1 MIFFQLFIN
10 FFFIGLVSIGGGLS
24 TIPLMTEILTSKGWM
39 LQIEIMDMIAV
50 SEMTPGPIGINM
62 ATYAGNKTAGILG
75 GISATMGLV
84 APSII
89 IIVIVAHFYTK
100 YRKNEYVNGTMVIIR
115 PVVTGMI
122 AAVCAELAVLSLF
135 NVELFQETGTIM
147 KFFNPIPILIGV
159 LVFVASYKFK
169 VHPIILIVSSAVI
182 GIILL

>member
-1 MIFFQLFIN
+1 MIFLQLFIN
-10 FFFIGLVSIGGGLS
+10 FFFIGLISIGGGLS

-39 LQIEIMDMIAV
+39 VQTEIMDMIAV

-62 ATYAGNKTAGILG
+62 ATYAGNKTAGVLG

-100 YRKNEYVNGTMVIIR
+100 YRKNDYVNGTMKIIR

-122 AAVCAELAVLSLF
+122 AAVCAELAVISLL
-135 NVELFQETGTIM
+135 NVELFRATGSFWQI
-147 KFFNPIPILIGV
+147 FNPIPILIGIM
-159 LVFVASYKFK
+159 VFIANYKFK

>member
-1 MIFFQLFIN
+1 MIFLELFIN
-10 FFFIGLVSIGGGLS
+10 FFFIGLISIGGGLS

-39 LQIEIMDMIAV
+39 EQTGIIDMIAV

-75 GISATMGLV
+75 GVSATMGLV

-100 YRKNEYVNGTMVIIR
+100 YRNNDYVNGTMKIIR

-122 AAVCAELAVLSLF
+122 AAVCAELAVISF
-135 NVELFQETGTIM
+135 FSVELFRETGSVLQI
-147 KFFNPIPILIGV
+147 FNLIPLLIGV
-159 LVFVASYKFK
+159 LVFIANYKFK
-169 VHPIILIVSSAVI
+169 IHPVILIVSSAVI